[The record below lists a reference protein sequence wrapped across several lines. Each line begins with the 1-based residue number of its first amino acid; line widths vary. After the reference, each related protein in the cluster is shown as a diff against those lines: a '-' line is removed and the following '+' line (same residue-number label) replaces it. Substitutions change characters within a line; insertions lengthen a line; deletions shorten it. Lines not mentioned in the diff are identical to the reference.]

1 MLFRFQYIKN
11 LKKDFLEYVVYTYTY
26 AFLVQCS
33 HVNSK
38 IFMLIIN
45 YEYIPFILY
54 TCLMYLI
61 ENINGTLL
69 WNLRIKSQLWPL
81 VSSWLIKG
89 QQKPNS
95 NPNFPLSKMLPPCR
109 GPFIARC
116 KFAAHV
122 GTNKFITF
130 SKSSSDPMKDE
141 FIKTTWISDRSLA
154 QNFENKRIF
163 ECCKKCGLEL
173 FS

>member
-81 VSSWLIKG
+81 VFQVDWSKVSKDQI
-89 QQKPNS
+89 PT
-95 NPNFPLSKMLPPCR
+95 PIFHFPKCCHRAEVLLLPV
-109 GPFIARC
+109 A
-116 KFAAHV
+116 
-122 GTNKFITF
+122 NLQL
-130 SKSSSDPMKDE
+130 M
-141 FIKTTWISDRSLA
+141 
-154 QNFENKRIF
+154 
-163 ECCKKCGLEL
+163 LEL
-173 FS
+173 INLLLFLKVPAILWRTNS